1 MARQRRKSRRN
12 SKFSASGTL
21 LVLFLVLLVAAGAAA
36 WLVFAPFGP
45 RTETFV
51 DLAPG
56 SSTFRIGQQLESVG
70 VVRSQFAFDLVRIW
84 KRGTLEAGEYRFD
97 QPASVREVY
106 ARIQRGD
113 VYTVA
118 VIVPEG
124 STIFDIAA
132 RLEQAGLGTKRE
144 FLDEQ
149 AKQTGLVVD
158 LDPGA
163 KSLEGYLF
171 PDTYRFTRKATPSQI
186 TAAMV
191 KRFRQV
197 SAQLELKEN
206 VHEVVTMASLI
217 ERETAVDGERRLVAS
232 VFENRLAKH
241 MPLMTDPSVIYGL
254 QLDGLW
260 SGAIHAKDLKRDTP
274 YNTYIHTGM
283 PPGPVANPGIRS
295 LRAAMDPAHTE
306 YLYFVAAGANPQGQS
321 MFANTLEEHD
331 RNVTGYRHALK
342 KAGSR

>member
-12 SKFSASGTL
+12 KTFGASGTL
-21 LVLFLVLLVAAGAAA
+21 LLLFLVLLAAAGAVA
-36 WLVFAPFGP
+36 WLLFTPFGP
-45 RTETFV
+45 QTETFV
-51 DLAPG
+51 DLVPG
-56 SSTFRIGQQLESVG
+56 SSTVRMGQQLESAG
-70 VVRSQFAFDLVRIW
+70 VVRSQFAFDLMRVW
-84 KRGTLEAGEYRFD
+84 KRGTLEAGEYRFEH
-97 QPASVREVY
+97 PATVPEVY
-106 ARIQRGD
+106 ARIRRGD

-118 VIVPEG
+118 VTVPEG

-132 RLEQAGLGTKRE
+132 RLEQAGFGTKQG
-144 FLDEQ
+144 FLDDQ
-149 AKQTGLVVD
+149 AKQTGLVAD
-158 LDPGA
+158 LDPRA

-171 PDTYRFTRKATPSQI
+171 PDTYRFTRKSSPPQI
-186 TAAMV
+186 MAAMV

-197 SAQLELKEN
+197 SAQLGLKEN
-206 VHEVVTMASLI
+206 VHEVVTMASLV

-232 VFENRLAKH
+232 VFENRLARH

-260 SGAIHAKDLKRDTP
+260 SGAIHEKDLKRDTP

-295 LRAAMDPAHTE
+295 LRAAMDPAQTE

-321 MFANTLEEHD
+321 MFASTLEEHD

-342 KAGSR
+342 RAGSR